1 MTTDRELALLHLA
14 NFNSTNIGNG
24 ALVNGLETTI
34 STDFERPVRWMREP
48 WDDYTFGLRDFD
60 QAFVDKVNNS
70 DGLIVG
76 GAVTFN
82 GRDYNTRTGTRFE
95 LPHELWVGLRKPLVF
110 YGLSYRH
117 WQGQTY
123 HHLDRFK
130 ATIEKILATPNML
143 LTLRNDGTRRWL
155 KELTGIES
163 NAILDVPDSAVYVA
177 AEEGNAYPE
186 LRNGVR
192 NIMVSF
198 NDEDLAH
205 RYDEQFSVPGKLDR
219 SRDHV
224 VGALVSAIERLAER
238 YALNIILVPHYF
250 DDFRMMSS
258 FIERIK
264 PRIAHQNMVSTGLVR
279 VEHTE
284 WFYGRYRQADLA
296 ISMRVHSM
304 SPCIGLGTPMVPFTT
319 QDRMTEFLDNIGLAD
334 FGVDAFDIA
343 AADRLYEK
351 SCHALDNP
359 EVVRSAFDAARQA
372 MRKQSYDF
380 HRKLADFLAD

>member
-1 MTTDRELALLHLA
+1 MTTGRELALLHLA

-24 ALVNGLETTI
+24 ALVNGLETTMSADI
-34 STDFERPVRWMREP
+34 PRPIRWLREP

-60 QAFVDKVNNS
+60 QAFVDKVNGS
-70 DGLIVG
+70 DGLVVG

-95 LPHELWVGLRKPLVF
+95 LPHELWDGLKKPVVF

-117 WQGQTY
+117 WQGQIY
-123 HHLDRFK
+123 HNVDRFK
-130 ATIEKILATPNML
+130 ATIEKMLASPNML

-163 NAILDVPDSAVYVA
+163 DAILDVPDSAVFVE
-177 AEEGNAYPE
+177 AEEGGSYPE
-186 LRNGVR
+186 LRDGVR
-192 NIMVSF
+192 NVMISF

-205 RYDEQFSVPGKLDR
+205 RYDERLSIPGKLNR

-224 VGALVSAIERLAER
+224 VKALVSAVERLAER

-250 DDFRMMSS
+250 DDFRMLSS
-258 FIERIK
+258 FIERIR

-279 VEHTE
+279 VEHTK

-334 FGVDAFDIA
+334 FGVDAFDIS

-359 EVVRSAFDAARQA
+359 QAVTSAFAAAKQGLRQ
-372 MRKQSYDF
+372 QSRDF
-380 HRKLADFLAD
+380 HRTLADFLAD